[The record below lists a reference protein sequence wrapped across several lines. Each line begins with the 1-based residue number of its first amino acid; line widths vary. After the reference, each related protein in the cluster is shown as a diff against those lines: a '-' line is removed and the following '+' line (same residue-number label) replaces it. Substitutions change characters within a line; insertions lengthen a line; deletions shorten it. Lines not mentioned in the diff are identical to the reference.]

1 MLKAA
6 MIQGWRLLTRTL
18 PNASH
23 TRHGLLDVKNG
34 VSSEASLCFSP
45 GIYRQPLLALF
56 IPELLPLKRRH
67 THLACQNNDT
77 PSAFKNL
84 SFVAKRRAPSGMRSK
99 KNVEKEQHFVTTRT
113 DSLSEFGAS
122 KAIKTAAGSAEK
134 TPRQKIMRVV
144 GWGHKSTANQ
154 ARQYALEHG
163 LPYVALED
171 GFLRSLTL
179 ASAGYPSMSMVV
191 DHQGIYYDARQPS
204 DLEHLINEAP
214 TRQGEALLARA
225 RTVLESLRLHR
236 LSKYNHAPELKLP
249 ARQPGMQ
256 RLLIVDQTAEDASV
270 VGGMASPKTFLAMLR
285 EACAIES
292 AEVWIKVHPDV
303 IAGKK
308 RGYLLEEARKLGC
321 TLLSDDINPWC
332 LFEQVDGVHV
342 VTSQLGFEALMA
354 GLPVTCH
361 GMPFYAGWGLTDD
374 RQQCP
379 RRGQS
384 RTLEQVFAAAYLEY
398 SRYANP
404 YAQQAATLEEIIQLL
419 ADQKRQTERLAGHW
433 IAPGYSRWKRNF
445 LPGFLGP
452 LAHCDFV
459 KSDAIALQKLQKK
472 AGATIAH
479 DPQALSQCEQQAPHP
494 TRVLSW
500 ASRTTAELEASVI
513 AKGGHL
519 WRIEDGFLRSVGLG
533 VDLTRPLSLILD
545 PLGMHFDASR
555 SSTLEQWLTH
565 HDFTDAELV
574 RARQLRERLITLGL
588 SKYNS
593 EGDELPDLRAMAKG
607 CEVILVV
614 GQVES
619 DASIRHACPGIR
631 TNQALLEAARKLHP
645 ESYVIYKPHPDVVT
659 GGRSGEVVTAGEAY
673 DLELTTGNISRLFE
687 QVDHVHTLC
696 SLAGFEA
703 LIRGVPVTTH
713 GLPFYAGWGLTHDLV
728 ECPRRTRHLS
738 VDALVAGALI
748 EYPVYVAPE
757 HGHLCNAETI
767 VTILEQQ
774 RDKLRRGTLKP
785 ALPWKTRLYR
795 GYRALF
801 IGKH

>member
-1 MLKAA
+1 MRA
-6 MIQGWRLLTRTL
+6 L
-18 PNASH
+18 PCASH
-23 TRHGLLDVKNG
+23 ARHGSADVTNDATSG
-34 VSSEASLCFSP
+34 ASLCFSS
-45 GIYRQPLLALF
+45 GIYRQPLLACF
-56 IPELLPLKRRH
+56 IPELLPLTKRR
-67 THLACQNNDT
+67 TPLSCQKNDNPLT
-77 PSAFKNL
+77 FKNL
-84 SFVAKRRAPSGMRSK
+84 SFTAKRRAPTGTLRK
-99 KNVEKEQHFVTTRT
+99 KNVGKEQHPAPETNGTA
-113 DSLSEFGAS
+113 SLTETGAS
-122 KAIKTAAGSAEK
+122 KGTNTAPEFVGQKSLKKIK
-134 TPRQKIMRVV
+134 RVI
-144 GWGHKSTANQ
+144 GWGHKPTAKR

-179 ASAGYPSMSMVV
+179 ASAGYPGMALVV

-204 DLEHLINEAP
+204 DLEQLINEAP
-214 TRQGEALLARA
+214 TRQGEALLTRARA
-225 RTVLESLRLHR
+225 AIESLRNHR
-236 LSKYNHAPELKLP
+236 LSKYNHAPERKLP
-249 ARQPGMQ
+249 AQKPGVQ
-256 RLLIVDQTAEDASV
+256 RLLVVDQTAEDASII
-270 VGGMASPKTFLAMLR
+270 GGMANPETFLAMLR
-285 EACAIES
+285 EACAIEGV
-292 AEVWIKVHPDV
+292 EVWVKVHPDV

-308 RGYLLEEARKLGC
+308 RGYLLDEARKLNC

-332 LFEQVDGVHV
+332 LFEQIDGVHV

-379 RRGQS
+379 RRGIS

-404 YAQQAATLEEIIQLL
+404 YTHQASSLEEIIQLL
-419 ADQKRQTERLAGHW
+419 ADQKRQAERLAGHW
-433 IAPGYSRWKRNF
+433 VAPSYSRWKRKF
-445 LPGFLGP
+445 LPSYLGP

-472 AGATIAH
+472 TDVTTAH
-479 DPQALSQCEQQAPHP
+479 EPQAMSQREQQAQQPA
-494 TRVLSW
+494 RVLSW
-500 ASRTTAELEASVI
+500 ASRTTVELETSVI
-513 AKGGHL
+513 AQGGAL

-533 VDLTRPLSLILD
+533 VDLTRPLSLIFD

-555 SSTLEQWLTH
+555 SSTLEQWLMH
-565 HDFTDAELV
+565 HDFTDAELG

-607 CEVILVV
+607 RDVILVV

-659 GGRSGEVVTAGEAY
+659 GGRSGEVAIEGGTY

-738 VDALVAGALI
+738 VDALVAGTLI

-757 HGHLCNAETI
+757 HGHLCNAETV

>member
-1 MLKAA
+1 M
-6 MIQGWRLLTRTL
+6 RTL
-18 PNASH
+18 PCASH
-23 TRHGLLDVKNG
+23 ARHGSADVTNDATSG
-34 VSSEASLCFSP
+34 ASLCFSS
-45 GIYRQPLLALF
+45 GIYRQPLLACF
-56 IPELLPLKRRH
+56 IPELLPLTRGR
-67 THLACQNNDT
+67 TPFSCQNNDNS
-77 PSAFKNL
+77 PAFKNL
-84 SFVAKRRAPSGMRSK
+84 SFTASRRALTGTLSE
-99 KNVEKEQHFVTTRT
+99 KNVGKEQHPAACEA
-113 DSLSEFGAS
+113 DSLPELGAS
-122 KAIKTAAGSAEK
+122 KGINTAPEFAG
-134 TPRQKIMRVV
+134 QKSSTNIMRVV
-144 GWGHKSTANQ
+144 GWGHKPTAKR

-179 ASAGYPSMSMVV
+179 ASAGYPGMAMVV

-204 DLEHLINEAP
+204 ELEQLIKEAP
-214 TRQGEALLARA
+214 TRQGEVLLARA
-225 RTVLESLRLHR
+225 RAALESLRMHR
-236 LSKYNHAPELKLP
+236 LSKYNHAPERKLP
-249 ARQPGMQ
+249 ARKPGMQ

-270 VGGMASPKTFLAMLR
+270 VGGMASPETFLAMLR
-285 EACAIES
+285 ETCAIEGV
-292 AEVWIKVHPDV
+292 ELWVKVHPDV

-379 RRGQS
+379 RRGQP

-404 YAQQAATLEEIIQLL
+404 YTQQAATLEEIIQLL
-419 ADQKRQTERLAGHW
+419 ADQKRMAARLAGHW

-459 KSDAIALQKLQKK
+459 KSDAIALQKLQKT
-472 AGATIAH
+472 AGVTIVH
-479 DPQALSQCEQQAPHP
+479 DPQAMSQREQQAPHP

-513 AKGGHL
+513 AQGGAL

-555 SSTLEQWLTH
+555 PSTLEQWLTD
-565 HDFTDAELV
+565 HDFTDAELG

-607 CEVILVV
+607 REVILVV

-631 TNQALLEAARKLHP
+631 TNQALLEAARKFHP
-645 ESYVIYKPHPDVVT
+645 ESYVIYKPHPDVAT
-659 GGRSGEVVTAGEAY
+659 GGRSGEVATEGGTY
-673 DLELTTGNISRLFE
+673 DLELTSGNISRLFE

-713 GLPFYAGWGLTHDLV
+713 GLPFYAGWGLTNDLV

-757 HGHLCNAETI
+757 HGHLCNAETV

>member
-1 MLKAA
+1 MRA
-6 MIQGWRLLTRTL
+6 L
-18 PNASH
+18 PCASH
-23 TRHGLLDVKNG
+23 ARYGSQDVMNDATSG
-34 VSSEASLCFSP
+34 ASLCFSS
-45 GIYRQPLLALF
+45 GIYRQPLLACF
-56 IPELLPLKRRH
+56 IPELLPLTKRR
-67 THLACQNNDT
+67 TPLSCQKNDNPLT
-77 PSAFKNL
+77 FKNL
-84 SFVAKRRAPSGMRSK
+84 SFTAKRRAPTGTLSK
-99 KNVEKEQHFVTTRT
+99 KNVGKEQHPAPATNGTAPLT
-113 DSLSEFGAS
+113 ETGAS
-122 KAIKTAAGSAEK
+122 KGINTAPEFVGQKSLKKIK
-134 TPRQKIMRVV
+134 RVI
-144 GWGHKSTANQ
+144 GWGHKPTAKR

-179 ASAGYPSMSMVV
+179 ASAGYPGMALVV

-204 DLEHLINEAP
+204 DLEQLINEAP
-214 TRQGEALLARA
+214 TRQGEALLTRARA
-225 RTVLESLRLHR
+225 AIESLRKHR
-236 LSKYNHAPELKLP
+236 LSKYNHAPERKLP
-249 ARQPGMQ
+249 AQKPGVQ
-256 RLLIVDQTAEDASV
+256 RLLVVDQTAEDASII
-270 VGGMASPKTFLAMLR
+270 GGMGNPETFHAMLR
-285 EACAIES
+285 EACAIEGV
-292 AEVWIKVHPDV
+292 EVWVKVHPDV

-308 RGYLLEEARKLGC
+308 RGYLLDEARKLNC

-332 LFEQVDGVHV
+332 LFEQIDGVHV

-379 RRGQS
+379 RRGIS

-404 YAQQAATLEEIIQLL
+404 YTHQASSLEEIIQLL
-419 ADQKRQTERLAGHW
+419 ADQKRQAERLAGHW
-433 IAPGYSRWKRNF
+433 VAPSYSRWKRKF
-445 LPGFLGP
+445 LPSFLGP

-472 AGATIAH
+472 TDVTTAH
-479 DPQALSQCEQQAPHP
+479 EPQAMSQREQQAQQPA
-494 TRVLSW
+494 RVLSW
-500 ASRTTAELEASVI
+500 ASRTTVELETSVI
-513 AKGGHL
+513 AQGGAL

-533 VDLTRPLSLILD
+533 VDLTRPLSLIFD

-555 SSTLEQWLTH
+555 SSTLEQWLMH
-565 HDFTDAELV
+565 HDFTDAELG

-607 CEVILVV
+607 RDVILVV

-659 GGRSGEVVTAGEAY
+659 GGRSGEVAIEGGTY

-687 QVDHVHTLC
+687 QVDHAHTLC

-757 HGHLCNAETI
+757 HGHLCNAETV

>member
-6 MIQGWRLLTRTL
+6 MNQGWELLMRAL
-18 PNASH
+18 PCASH
-23 TRHGLLDVKNG
+23 ARHGSADVTNDVTSG
-34 VSSEASLCFSP
+34 ASLCFSS
-45 GIYRQPLLALF
+45 GIYRQPLLACF
-56 IPELLPLKRRH
+56 IPELLPLTRGR
-67 THLACQNNDT
+67 TPLSCQNNDNSLT
-77 PSAFKNL
+77 FKSL
-84 SFVAKRRAPSGMRSK
+84 SFAARRRAPTDTLSK
-99 KNVEKEQHFVTTRT
+99 KNVGKEQQPAA
-113 DSLSEFGAS
+113 SEADYLPELGAS
-122 KAIKTAAGSAEK
+122 KGINTAPEFVG
-134 TPRQKIMRVV
+134 QKSSTNIMRVV
-144 GWGHKSTANQ
+144 GWGHKPTAKR

-179 ASAGYPSMSMVV
+179 ASAGYPGMAMVV

-204 DLEHLINEAP
+204 DLEQLINEAP

-225 RTVLESLRLHR
+225 RAALESLRMHR
-236 LSKYNHAPELKLP
+236 LSKYNHAPERKLP
-249 ARQPGMQ
+249 ARKPGMQ

-270 VGGMASPKTFLAMLR
+270 IGGMASPETFLAMLR
-285 EACAIES
+285 EACAIEG
-292 AEVWIKVHPDV
+292 AEVWVKVHPDV

-404 YAQQAATLEEIIQLL
+404 YTQQAATLEEIIQLL
-419 ADQKRQTERLAGHW
+419 ADQKRMAASLAGHW

-459 KSDAIALQKLQKK
+459 KSDAIALQKLQKT
-472 AGATIAH
+472 AGVTIAH
-479 DPQALSQCEQQAPHP
+479 DPQAMSQREQQAPHP

-513 AKGGHL
+513 AQGGAL

-555 SSTLEQWLTH
+555 SSTLEHWLMH
-565 HDFTDAELV
+565 HDFTDAELG

-607 CEVILVV
+607 RDVILVV

-631 TNQALLEAARKLHP
+631 TNQALLEAARKLHS

-659 GGRSGEVVTAGEAY
+659 GGRSGEVATEGGTY

-757 HGHLCNAETI
+757 HGHLCNAETV

-785 ALPWKTRLYR
+785 ELPWKTRLYR

>member
-1 MLKAA
+1 MGQKSLKK
-6 MIQGWRLLTRTL
+6 I
-18 PNASH
+18 
-23 TRHGLLDVKNG
+23 
-34 VSSEASLCFSP
+34 
-45 GIYRQPLLALF
+45 
-56 IPELLPLKRRH
+56 KR
-67 THLACQNNDT
+67 
-77 PSAFKNL
+77 
-84 SFVAKRRAPSGMRSK
+84 V
-99 KNVEKEQHFVTTRT
+99 
-113 DSLSEFGAS
+113 
-122 KAIKTAAGSAEK
+122 I
-134 TPRQKIMRVV
+134 
-144 GWGHKSTANQ
+144 GWGHKPTAKR

-179 ASAGYPSMSMVV
+179 ASAGYPGMAMVV

-204 DLEHLINEAP
+204 DLEQLINKAP

-225 RTVLESLRLHR
+225 RAAIESMRKHR
-236 LSKYNHAPELKLP
+236 LSKYNHAPERKLP
-249 ARQPGMQ
+249 AQKPGVQ
-256 RLLIVDQTAEDASV
+256 RLLVVDQTAEDASII
-270 VGGMASPKTFLAMLR
+270 GGMGNPETFHAMLR
-285 EACAIES
+285 EACAIEGV
-292 AEVWIKVHPDV
+292 EVWVKVHPDV

-308 RGYLLEEARKLGC
+308 RGYLLDQARKLNC

-332 LFEQVDGVHV
+332 LFEQIDGVHV

-379 RRGQS
+379 RRGIS

-404 YAQQAATLEEIIQLL
+404 YTHQASSLEEIIQLL
-419 ADQKRQTERLAGHW
+419 ADQKRQAERLAGHW
-433 IAPGYSRWKRNF
+433 VAPSYSRWKRKF
-445 LPGFLGP
+445 LPSFLGP

-472 AGATIAH
+472 TDVTTAH
-479 DPQALSQCEQQAPHP
+479 EPQAMSQREQQAQQPA
-494 TRVLSW
+494 RVLSW
-500 ASRTTAELEASVI
+500 ASRTTVELETSVI
-513 AKGGHL
+513 AQGGAL

-533 VDLTRPLSLILD
+533 VDLTRPLSLIFD

-555 SSTLEQWLTH
+555 SSTLEQWLMH
-565 HDFTDAELV
+565 HDFTDAELG

-607 CEVILVV
+607 RDVILVV

-659 GGRSGEVVTAGEAY
+659 GGRSGEVAIEGGTY

-687 QVDHVHTLC
+687 QVDHAHTLC

-757 HGHLCNAETI
+757 HGHLCNAETV

-785 ALPWKTRLYR
+785 SLPWKTRLYR

>member
-1 MLKAA
+1 MRA
-6 MIQGWRLLTRTL
+6 L
-18 PNASH
+18 PCASH
-23 TRHGLLDVKNG
+23 ARYGSQDVMNDATSG
-34 VSSEASLCFSP
+34 ASLCFSS
-45 GIYRQPLLALF
+45 GIYRQPLLACF
-56 IPELLPLKRRH
+56 IPELLPLTKRR
-67 THLACQNNDT
+67 TPLSCQKNDNPLT
-77 PSAFKNL
+77 FKNL
-84 SFVAKRRAPSGMRSK
+84 SFTAKRRAPTGTLSK
-99 KNVEKEQHFVTTRT
+99 KNVGKEQHPVPATNGTAPLT
-113 DSLSEFGAS
+113 ETGAS
-122 KAIKTAAGSAEK
+122 KGINTAPEFVGQKSLKKIK
-134 TPRQKIMRVV
+134 RVI
-144 GWGHKSTANQ
+144 GWGHKPTAKR

-179 ASAGYPSMSMVV
+179 ASAGYPGMAMVV

-204 DLEHLINEAP
+204 DLEQLINKAP

-225 RTVLESLRLHR
+225 RAAIESMRKHR
-236 LSKYNHAPELKLP
+236 LSKYNHAPERKLP
-249 ARQPGMQ
+249 AQKPGVQ
-256 RLLIVDQTAEDASV
+256 RLLVVDQTAEDASII
-270 VGGMASPKTFLAMLR
+270 GGMGNPETFHAMLR
-285 EACAIES
+285 EACAIEGV
-292 AEVWIKVHPDV
+292 EVWVKVHPDV

-308 RGYLLEEARKLGC
+308 RGYLLDQARKLNC

-332 LFEQVDGVHV
+332 LFEQIDGVHV

-379 RRGQS
+379 RRGIS

-404 YAQQAATLEEIIQLL
+404 YTHQASSLEEIIQLL
-419 ADQKRQTERLAGHW
+419 ADQKRQAERLAGHW
-433 IAPGYSRWKRNF
+433 VAPSYSRWKRKF
-445 LPGFLGP
+445 LPSFLGP

-472 AGATIAH
+472 TDVTTAH
-479 DPQALSQCEQQAPHP
+479 EPQAMSQREQQAQQPA
-494 TRVLSW
+494 RVLSW
-500 ASRTTAELEASVI
+500 ASRTTVELETSVI
-513 AKGGHL
+513 AQGGAL

-533 VDLTRPLSLILD
+533 VDLTRPLSLIFD

-555 SSTLEQWLTH
+555 SSTLEQWLMH
-565 HDFTDAELV
+565 HDFTDAELG

-607 CEVILVV
+607 RDVILVV

-659 GGRSGEVVTAGEAY
+659 GGRSGEVAIEGGTY

-687 QVDHVHTLC
+687 QVDHAHTLC

-757 HGHLCNAETI
+757 HGHLCNAETV

-785 ALPWKTRLYR
+785 SLPWKTRLYR